1 VELVRLRI
9 LRVRAG
15 VVDPLTV
22 FLLVSSL
29 PGKALESVEGDEGVE
44 GEAGTSDG
52 SSKGRLGCG
61 RCICTSSSRVS
72 DIARLEAKKWAVQD
86 DEKKRE
92 SSLMGAKF
100 AVVREVQGPID
111 GRTW

>member
-1 VELVRLRI
+1 M

-15 VVDPLTV
+15 VVDPLTG

-44 GEAGTSDG
+44 GEVETSDG
-52 SSKGRLGCG
+52 SSNGRLGCG

-72 DIARLEAKKWAVQD
+72 DIARLEAKERAMQD
-86 DEKKRE
+86 DERKRE
-92 SSLMGAKF
+92 SSLMGAEF
-100 AVVREVQGPID
+100 AMIREIQGPID
-111 GRTW
+111 KRAW